1 MIIKRKAADSSVSF
15 LSIVK
20 DPLAKFA
27 VGPAVKNLV
36 NTRRGN
42 ISGRKRKNLPRG
54 LHIHSVVSRQR
65 ILKARSHELG
75 QVGKFAAAWHNRSCG
90 DFIY

>member
-1 MIIKRKAADSSVSF
+1 MSF

-20 DPLAKFA
+20 DPSAKFA
-27 VGPAVKNLV
+27 AGPAVKNLV

-54 LHIHSVVSRQR
+54 LRIHSVVSRRR
-65 ILKARSHELG
+65 ILKARSHKLG
-75 QVGKFAAAWHNRSCG
+75 QVGKFATARHDRSCG